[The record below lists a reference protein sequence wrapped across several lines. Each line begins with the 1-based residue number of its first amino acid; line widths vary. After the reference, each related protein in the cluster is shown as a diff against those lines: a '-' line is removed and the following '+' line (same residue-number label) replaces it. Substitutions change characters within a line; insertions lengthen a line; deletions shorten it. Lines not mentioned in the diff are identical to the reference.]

1 MIITCTLNNV
11 QLPASLFYESD
22 SQLMN
27 DDGISSGIENLS
39 GKLSLLRPPTYFKEN
54 GIKIWIGCTNLN
66 EKKN

>member
-39 GKLSLLRPPTYFKEN
+39 GKLSLLRPPT
-54 GIKIWIGCTNLN
+54 NLD
-66 EKKN
+66 KNVFEINFPNKSA

>member
-39 GKLSLLRPPTYFKEN
+39 GKLSLLRPPTNLDKNVFE
-54 GIKIWIGCTNLN
+54 IKFPNKID
-66 EKKN
+66 KFF

>member
-27 DDGISSGIENLS
+27 DDGISSGIEILS
-39 GKLSLLRPPTYFKEN
+39 GKLSLLRPPT
-54 GIKIWIGCTNLN
+54 NL
-66 EKKN
+66 EKMGSKYELLHKP

>member
-27 DDGISSGIENLS
+27 DDGISSKIENLS
-39 GKLSLLRPPTYFKEN
+39 GKLSLLKPPTNLEKN
-54 GIKIWIGCTNLN
+54 GIKICLN
-66 EKKN
+66 EID